1 MTTFN
6 ETAMAERF
14 KAATESTDLA
24 STMYD
29 TYDLLMRLEP
39 SNEREWEQIYGLRV
53 MLKHITKWLDG
64 QHDDKTVIDL
74 VRLNIE
80 TTHKRLEEL

>member
-1 MTTFN
+1 MTTFT

-24 STMYD
+24 NTMND
-29 TYDLLMRLEP
+29 TYELFIKLQP

-53 MLKHITKWLDG
+53 MLKHITKWLNG

-80 TTHKRLEEL
+80 TTHKRLEGL